1 MRALGLGATDVR
13 VRLSDRRIL
22 TSLLDHLGQNA
33 AQVETWFQVLDK
45 FHRTPAAIS
54 GDKLRAAG
62 VSDAAISLIFGL
74 CGERGWDG
82 LVTRAPAHPPTQA
95 ALTSLLE
102 VKRALDAMGV
112 GEFADFDLTIV
123 RGLAYYTGTVFEL
136 FDARGELRAIC
147 GGGRYDQLLLNL
159 GGVDLPAVGFGMG
172 DVVLGELLRER
183 GKAPASRPSI
193 DVLVAGVTGE
203 DAPHVLRL
211 AHELRD
217 AGVRVEYSFKLD
229 GLGKQLK
236 LADARN
242 AALAIVIG
250 PDDRAR
256 GEVQLKD
263 LVGKSQRAVAATEV
277 VGEVKRLVGA
287 VSGER

>member
-1 MRALGLGATDVR
+1 
-13 VRLSDRRIL
+13 
-22 TSLLDHLGQNA
+22 
-33 AQVETWFQVLDK
+33 
-45 FHRTPAAIS
+45 
-54 GDKLRAAG
+54 
-62 VSDAAISLIFGL
+62 
-74 CGERGWDG
+74 
-82 LVTRAPAHPPTQA
+82 
-95 ALTSLLE
+95 
-102 VKRALDAMGV
+102 
-112 GEFADFDLTIV
+112 
-123 RGLAYYTGTVFEL
+123 
-136 FDARGELRAIC
+136 
-147 GGGRYDQLLLNL
+147 LNL

-183 GKAPASRPSI
+183 GKAPAIRPSI

-211 AHELRD
+211 AHDLRD
-217 AGVRVEYSFKLD
+217 AGVRVEYSFKQD

-256 GEVQLKD
+256 GELQLKD

-287 VSGER
+287 MSREP